1 MSKLIATNIKW
12 DIDEDPNTDL
22 PKDIKIPDEMVD
34 EDEISNYISDFTGYC
49 HKGFEIKEVS

>member
-12 DIDEDPNTDL
+12 DIDKDPNTDL

-34 EDEISNYISDFTGYC
+34 EDEISNYISDITGYC